1 MKTDAYITKIIQ
13 DTGLTRSEIHNKVE
27 EKKSELKGLIS
38 DEGALFLIAKEFGV
52 DVSNENTDLIKDIE
66 INISDISL
74 NMKNITLIGRIKEI
88 YSVYEFNKENQEK
101 GYVGSFLLHDT
112 TGEIR
117 IVLWNEHANMFTNEN
132 FKKNEL
138 VKILNGY
145 TKEGRYGTEL
155 HIGRLGKIIL
165 SPDDVDYKK
174 YPKIK
179 EEFID
184 INKIN
189 KMLKSVSIEGKILR
203 IYPTKTF
210 TKKSGENG
218 TLATI
223 NLMDTTST
231 VRVNFWNDDISKMN
245 NIKIGDYVS
254 ITSLRPR
261 ESNLNPN
268 LITLHA
274 TRNTNVSKKEKKL
287 KLEIDLS
294 NSIKKL
300 QNKENLVSFKG
311 IITSIDNLRK
321 VTLKSGDEVNLLN
334 FIVSDDTDFIRV
346 AAWRETAESL
356 SKELSN
362 DKGVMIKNALLKYS
376 NFSGRKE
383 ASIIEESHL
392 EIINLSFSNL
402 KKFEGISEINNI
414 SHSNNITKIS
424 DINTAGFFEIKG
436 LIAKEVNRINIYN
449 ACSKCFRKIENCN
462 CEEKGEIKP
471 RMILNLLIDDESGIM
486 RSSFIGDIAEK
497 LLGKETEIIVKVMD
511 TPDYDKVLEKFSS
524 QLVGRDIYIKGK
536 VKFNDYSNA
545 YELNAFDFQEVDVD
559 YDLEQ
564 IINEI

>member
-1 MKTDAYITKIIQ
+1 MKSDAYITKIIQ

-88 YSVYEFNKENQEK
+88 YSVYEFNKQNQEK

-231 VRVNFWNDDISKMN
+231 VRINFWNDDISKMN

-268 LITLHA
+268 LITLHS

-287 KLEIDLS
+287 KL
-294 NSIKKL
+294 
-300 QNKENLVSFKG
+300 
-311 IITSIDNLRK
+311 
-321 VTLKSGDEVNLLN
+321 
-334 FIVSDDTDFIRV
+334 
-346 AAWRETAESL
+346 
-356 SKELSN
+356 
-362 DKGVMIKNALLKYS
+362 
-376 NFSGRKE
+376 
-383 ASIIEESHL
+383 
-392 EIINLSFSNL
+392 
-402 KKFEGISEINNI
+402 
-414 SHSNNITKIS
+414 
-424 DINTAGFFEIKG
+424 
-436 LIAKEVNRINIYN
+436 
-449 ACSKCFRKIENCN
+449 
-462 CEEKGEIKP
+462 
-471 RMILNLLIDDESGIM
+471 
-486 RSSFIGDIAEK
+486 
-497 LLGKETEIIVKVMD
+497 
-511 TPDYDKVLEKFSS
+511 
-524 QLVGRDIYIKGK
+524 
-536 VKFNDYSNA
+536 
-545 YELNAFDFQEVDVD
+545 
-559 YDLEQ
+559 
-564 IINEI
+564 